1 MKFRDFILER
11 AKKLDERTN
20 ITSNG
25 ARKLPEGGENTEIS
39 KNTSCHE
46 NVEKQGGNYRVIP
59 KFYHPTPR
67 PVESLMYKLR
77 EHVRTLFLKKQSEM
91 LLNNADLKTFWMILE
106 NQFSRRTHNGEL
118 YITFSDYINL
128 SSTLKPVYRRMLTV
142 MAFARLQS
150 ISSLPGKIS
159 VISLFNYV
167 MRKVWIQQ
175 TRISLSLYDHNGLGY
190 LRESDLESY
199 ILELIPT
206 LLQLK
211 GLEKTF
217 YSFYVCTAVRKFF
230 FFLDPARTGKIRVR
244 DILSHSFLDEL
255 MELRDDE
262 SPKDSQELNWF
273 SAPSALS
280 VYGHYLNLDKDHNGM
295 LSKAELMGYGSGTLT
310 SVFLD
315 RLFSECLTYEGEM
328 DYKTYLDF
336 VLAMENRTEIQSQQ
350 YIFRLL
356 DLHQR
361 GFLTPS
367 DLKFFFKGIEEQMAA
382 HCVETVHFDDL
393 KDEIYDMVNPKNP
406 TQITFADIA
415 RCGQGPTM
423 MSILIEFHKFW
434 SYENR
439 EAKSELPDDKYLQ

>member
-11 AKKLDERTN
+11 AKSLEDKENSVKSSPRVPERPGSHESPTN
-20 ITSNG
+20 Y
-25 ARKLPEGGENTEIS
+25 A
-39 KNTSCHE
+39 
-46 NVEKQGGNYRVIP
+46 VIP
-59 KFYHPTPR
+59 KFYHSTPR

-77 EHVRTLFLKKQSEM
+77 EHVRTVFLKKRSEE
-91 LLNNADLKTFWMILE
+91 LLNNSDLKTFWMILE
-106 NQFSRRTHNGEL
+106 NQFPRRTQSVEL

-128 SSTLKPVYRRMLTV
+128 SRTLKPIYRRMLTV
-142 MAFARLQS
+142 LAFARLQS
-150 ISSLPGKIS
+150 ISNLPGKIS

-175 TRISLSLYDHNGLGY
+175 TRISLSLYDQNGLGY

-295 LSKAELMGYGSGTLT
+295 LSKSELMGYGSGTLT

-336 VLAMENRTEIQSQQ
+336 VLAMENRGEIQSQQ

-356 DLHQR
+356 DLHHR
-361 GFLTPS
+361 GYLTPS
-367 DLKFFFKGIEEQMAA
+367 DLKYFFKGIEEQMAA
-382 HCVETVHFDDL
+382 HCVQTVQFEDL
-393 KDEIYDMVNPKNP
+393 KDEIFDMIKPEDPCK
-406 TQITFADIA
+406 ITFSDIT

-434 SYENR
+434 NYENR
-439 EAKSELPDDKYLQ
+439 EGVGIELTGDDKYLQ